1 VDRFFKN
8 RDAVTSVT
16 VLARSNKRRPFTG
29 WRIIEEDSM
38 KIEDLLYYPTIQTY
52 EWDEAVY
59 LLKHKSDDLEL
70 WLVAVPLGDRCEIAD
85 ELFVRYGD
93 DKDLTQEVVEL
104 IELVKKDGKL
114 MLIKEEI

>member
-1 VDRFFKN
+1 
-8 RDAVTSVT
+8 
-16 VLARSNKRRPFTG
+16 
-29 WRIIEEDSM
+29 M
-38 KIEDLLYYPTIQTY
+38 KIEDLLYRPTIKTF

-104 IELVKKDGKL
+104 IELREQDGKL
-114 MLIKEEI
+114 TIKKGGS

>member
-1 VDRFFKN
+1 
-8 RDAVTSVT
+8 
-16 VLARSNKRRPFTG
+16 
-29 WRIIEEDSM
+29 M

-70 WLVAVPLGDRCEIAD
+70 WLVAVPFGDYCEI
-85 ELFVRYGD
+85 VD

-104 IELVKKDGKL
+104 IELREQDGKL
-114 MLIKEEI
+114 TIKKGGS

>member
-1 VDRFFKN
+1 
-8 RDAVTSVT
+8 
-16 VLARSNKRRPFTG
+16 
-29 WRIIEEDSM
+29 M
-38 KIEDLLYYPTIQTY
+38 KVEGLLYYPTIKTFIW
-52 EWDEAVY
+52 EEAVY
-59 LLKHKSDDLEL
+59 LLKYQDDQKEL
-70 WLVAVPLGDRCEIAD
+70 WLVAIPFGNRCEIAD